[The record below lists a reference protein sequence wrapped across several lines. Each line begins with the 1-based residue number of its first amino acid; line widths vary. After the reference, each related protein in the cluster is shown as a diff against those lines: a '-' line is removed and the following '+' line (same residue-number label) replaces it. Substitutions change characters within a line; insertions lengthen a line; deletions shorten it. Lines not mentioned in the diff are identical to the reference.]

1 MKRRTFLALGTTT
14 VGGLCA
20 GSPGSALGGRAK
32 TKNKNK
38 GDKMKSGRKRPFK
51 ISLAQWSWHRTLRGG
66 QGPKM
71 DNLDFAKEA
80 KALGIKA
87 VEYVNQFFKDKATDE
102 KYLAEMKKRAK
113 DNGVKSLLIMCDGE
127 GNLGDPDADRRAQAV
142 ENHHKWVDAAKFLGC
157 HSIRV
162 NAASRG
168 SYEEQIKLAADGL
181 ASLSEYA
188 AGSKLNVIVENHGG
202 LSSKGEWLTGV
213 IKKVDLPNC
222 GTLPDFGNFAPE
234 TDKYEAVEMLMPF
247 AKAVSAKSYDFDDK
261 GDETKIDYYRMMKIV
276 LDAGYKGFVGIEY
289 EGGRLSETDGI
300 VATKKLLDRICEQR
314 MKA

>member
-14 VGGLCA
+14 VGGLCVD
-20 GSPGSALGGRAK
+20 SQSVLGGRAK
-32 TKNKNK
+32 TKNKRK
-38 GDKMKSGRKRPFK
+38 GEKMKSGKKRPFK
-51 ISLAQWSWHRTLRGG
+51 ISVAQWSWHKTLRGQ

-113 DNGVKSLLIMCDGE
+113 DNGVKSLLIMCDDE
-127 GNLGDPDADRRAQAV
+127 GNLGDPDSNRRAQAV
-142 ENHHKWVDAAKFLGC
+142 ENHHKWVDAAKYLGC

-162 NAASRG
+162 NASSKG

-181 ASLSEYA
+181 RRLSEYA
-188 AGSKLNVIVENHGG
+188 ADSKLNVIVENHGG
-202 LSSKGEWLTGV
+202 LSSNGEWLTSV

-222 GTLPDFGNFAPE
+222 GTLPDFGNFPPE
-234 TDKYEAVEMLMPF
+234 TDNYEAVEMLMPF

-261 GDETKIDYYRMMKIV
+261 GDETKIDYYRRGNQKA
-276 LDAGYKGFVGIEY
+276 AGQNLQTAHESVGATLCGRP
-289 EGGRLSETDGI
+289 EGTQTCLIITPRWPGRFGRFS
-300 VATKKLLDRICEQR
+300 
-314 MKA
+314 